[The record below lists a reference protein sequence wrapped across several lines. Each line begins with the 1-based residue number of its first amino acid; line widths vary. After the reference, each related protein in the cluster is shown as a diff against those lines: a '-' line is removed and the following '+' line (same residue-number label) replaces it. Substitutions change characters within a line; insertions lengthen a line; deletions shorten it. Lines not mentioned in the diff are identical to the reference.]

1 MEREWCGEKTCEE
14 CHCGCLLRVIDNL
27 VPVFDKIR
35 INGILVR
42 VEGKMAG
49 LCIVSCRNGLGVY
62 QYKNA
67 VNRIKGINEYLLRE
81 SFERYLQSA
90 DTINYTEDMGV
101 ENLRYYKEHM
111 APAHTL
117 LSKTYINRKRL
128 RCMEHK
134 RKKQWILIIMLLLTV
149 CSVFVVYAG
158 REWMFTNPFKP
169 YTFSSVSYASGDGDG
184 CTYVIDDSNRKILK
198 ISADGRLLWRACA
211 SDKSF
216 LSAERVVADGDGNVY
231 LHDVRIEQGVQIAS
245 EGIVK
250 LSSKGKYISTVASVE
265 AEKGSVRRNIV
276 GMVPTEHGVIYM
288 QKEKEGILVSNTEQG
303 SSKVFSVADAQDR
316 ILCCAYDRDSD
327 SLFYVTYDGKIY
339 KYTDSGQD
347 ELLYDSD
354 TVDGS
359 IPQEISYSDGVLYS
373 ADIGLRDIIRIPCDM
388 ENTGSTD
395 RLTVEESLKEREIAY
410 HVSAPGTLVS
420 STNYSVILWD
430 GEDYEQFWDIP
441 LSGKLQVWNCLL
453 WAACAVIVAAV
464 LFFVVTLLKILVK
477 KICQLFMQSIT
488 MAVH

>member
-1 MEREWCGEKTCEE
+1 
-14 CHCGCLLRVIDNL
+14 
-27 VPVFDKIR
+27 
-35 INGILVR
+35 
-42 VEGKMAG
+42 
-49 LCIVSCRNGLGVY
+49 
-62 QYKNA
+62 
-67 VNRIKGINEYLLRE
+67 
-81 SFERYLQSA
+81 
-90 DTINYTEDMGV
+90 
-101 ENLRYYKEHM
+101 
-111 APAHTL
+111 
-117 LSKTYINRKRL
+117 
-128 RCMEHK
+128 MEHK
-134 RKKQWILIIMLLLTV
+134 RKKQWILIIVLLLTV
-149 CSVFVVYAG
+149 CSVLAVYAG

-169 YTFSSVSYASGDGDG
+169 YTFSAVSYASGDVDG

-198 ISADGRLLWRACA
+198 ISADGKLLWRACA

-395 RLTVEESLKEREIAY
+395 RLTVEESLKEREIACRTGMDGRTFPPRSRAPAICLCIQWTY
-410 HVSAPGTLVS
+410 RCPNGICVSGFAGVVGESAVSAVRIDP
-420 STNYSVILWD
+420 
-430 GEDYEQFWDIP
+430 
-441 LSGKLQVWNCLL
+441 
-453 WAACAVIVAAV
+453 AAV
-464 LFFVVTLLKILVK
+464 PRINEGIRRCANVAEMKWSLLPARNFCAGFLSAGRLFPDLPSRKNSLKALAIMR
-477 KICQLFMQSIT
+477 KI
-488 MAVH
+488 